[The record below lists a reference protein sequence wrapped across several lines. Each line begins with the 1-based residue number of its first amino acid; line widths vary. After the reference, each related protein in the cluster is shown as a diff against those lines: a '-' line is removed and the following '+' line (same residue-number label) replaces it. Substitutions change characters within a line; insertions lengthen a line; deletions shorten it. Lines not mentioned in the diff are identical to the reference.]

1 MSLWSSL
8 CNDGLLKASLRIS
21 LQDNPSEASIEIAK
35 ERDNQALPLVE
46 LFSSSSSNPQRRKIQ
61 LAILTAGIQYLA
73 LHKDISPFCG
83 IVFNALPIEEMREAL
98 QVVIDELDQR

>member
-1 MSLWSSL
+1 M
-8 CNDGLLKASLRIS
+8 CKEILKRKQLHKNNCLDICVTNFNCIS
-21 LQDNPSEASIEIAK
+21 LQQIS

-46 LFSSSSSNPQRRKIQ
+46 LFSSSSSNPQRKKIQ

-83 IVFNALPIEEMREAL
+83 IDFNDLPIEELREAL

>member
-1 MSLWSSL
+1 M
-8 CNDGLLKASLRIS
+8 CNDGLLKASLRIA
-21 LQDNPSEASIEIAK
+21 LQDSPSEASVEIAK
-35 ERDNQALPLVE
+35 KRDNQALPLVE
-46 LFSSSSSNPQRRKIQ
+46 LFSSSNPQRKKIQ

-83 IVFNALPIEEMREAL
+83 INFNDLPIEELREAL

>member
-1 MSLWSSL
+1 MRSLFL
-8 CNDGLLKASLRIS
+8 GIFFAVRQRFAIFAPRLVVYTYAI
-21 LQDNPSEASIEIAK
+21 
-35 ERDNQALPLVE
+35 PLVE
-46 LFSSSSSNPQRRKIQ
+46 LFSSSNPQRKKIQ

-83 IVFNALPIEEMREAL
+83 IDFNDLPIEELREAL